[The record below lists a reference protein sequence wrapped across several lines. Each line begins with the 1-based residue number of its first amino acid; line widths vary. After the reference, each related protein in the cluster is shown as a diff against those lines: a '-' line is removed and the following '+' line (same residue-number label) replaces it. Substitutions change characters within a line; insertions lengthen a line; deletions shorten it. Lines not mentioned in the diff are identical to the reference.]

1 MDITINITE
10 QEKTI
15 LESWL
20 GVGQIEAWLQHAINN
35 QIRKA
40 ADEVIL
46 QQTKFNPKKMTIE
59 DKLTALSKR

>member
-1 MDITINITE
+1 MDITMTITE

-20 GVGQIEAWLQHAINN
+20 GVGQIDLWLQNAIDN

-40 ADEVIL
+40 TDEAIL
-46 QQTKFNPKKMTIE
+46 QQTKFNPKKMSTSE
-59 DKLTALSKR
+59 KLATLSKP